1 MCHRRTDNSKIDRL
15 HERYIRTIYKDKQY
29 SFKEILEKDSSV
41 SFYEKNV
48 QILATEM

>member
-1 MCHRRTDNSKIDRL
+1 MCHRRTDNSKI
-15 HERYIRTIYKDKQY
+15 ERYLRTIYKDKQY